1 MPSGNGHGL
10 RLIQKF
16 VGGMGQRTAREYFS
30 TSNPFGER
38 GGHGMMKTQIN
49 IQDQFLN
56 RVRRDRKHVVIEL
69 TTGRKIEGVILS
81 FDNFCVVLRG
91 EADQLVYKHAIC
103 SISPGERIEFL
114 ETR

>member
-1 MPSGNGHGL
+1 
-10 RLIQKF
+10 
-16 VGGMGQRTAREYFS
+16 MGQRIAKNYFS
-30 TSNPFGER
+30 ISNPFGEE
-38 GGHGMMKTQIN
+38 GGHDMMKTQIN

-56 RVRRDRKHVVIEL
+56 RVRRDRKHVAIEL

-81 FDNFCVVLRG
+81 FDNFCILLRG